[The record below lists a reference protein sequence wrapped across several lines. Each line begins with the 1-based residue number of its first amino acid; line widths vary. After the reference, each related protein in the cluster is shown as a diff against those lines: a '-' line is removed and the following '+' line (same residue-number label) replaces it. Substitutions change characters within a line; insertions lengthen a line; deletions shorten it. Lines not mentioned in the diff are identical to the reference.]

1 MRVLYEDFWN
11 YLQQRRFGLP
21 ELSALGEPHDA
32 GVNHPTTAFVQFSSL
47 NDETSVTGRLGHR
60 QVVALFA
67 FTHHRPVTSVSHR
80 HLAFAAMS
88 TTAFT
93 APAPVAS
100 RAAFSGGA
108 VSVSASAPAL
118 SAAATTM
125 SLNRRSALGLGLG
138 ALGAALLKGSAPV
151 QAKSGEFARQSIFG
165 VGGASSPFDAGIQRS
180 GTVQYS
186 KFAPAEMAYFKSIV
200 DGSSTRL
207 DSAKTEIDNK
217 SWEAVRS
224 TIRLEMALLRQTMLS
239 VQANIADP
247 KIKASAQKLYDAFKK
262 DVNDMDYAC
271 VVKNQDKA
279 RKSFKL
285 TVSDLASWREVAS
298 I

>member
-1 MRVLYEDFWN
+1 MTRV
-11 YLQQRRFGLP
+11 
-21 ELSALGEPHDA
+21 
-32 GVNHPTTAFVQFSSL
+32 VNHPSAASTPLSRF
-47 NDETSVTGRLGHR
+47 NIRISVIGRPRHR
-60 QVVALFA
+60 EVVLLFA
-67 FTHHRPVTSVSHR
+67 FSHHRPVISVSHR
-80 HLAFAAMS
+80 HLAFAAMT

-108 VSVSASAPAL
+108 VSVSTSAPAP

-138 ALGAALLKGSAPV
+138 ALGAALLKGAAPV
-151 QAKSGEFARQSIFG
+151 HAKSGEFARQSIFG

-224 TIRLEMALLRQTMLS
+224 TIRLEMSLLRQTMLS

-247 KIKASAQKLYDAFKK
+247 KVKASAQKLYDAFKK

-271 VVKNQDKA
+271 VLKNQDKA

-285 TVSDLASWREVAS
+285 TVTDLASWREVAS